1 MNWLTRIAVGLVV
14 AGLLATA
21 PAEAQTTAPKSQARA
36 ADSLTLKIE
45 TTPRQP
51 PGGQA
56 ATSDALKIV
65 ALLTVL
71 SLAPALIV
79 SMTAFVRIV
88 IVLAMLRHAL
98 NMPETPP
105 NMVLISLALLLTTFV
120 MLPVAQSINRDAW
133 QPLAKD
139 EIGLTEAADK
149 AAAPLQGF
157 MLRQVRDAD
166 LRLMYEL
173 SKEPV
178 PSRAEE
184 VSLVQL
190 VPAFILNEL
199 RVAFQIGFVIFL
211 PFLLID
217 LVVSS
222 VLLALGMLMVPPAT
236 IALPLKVLLFVLID
250 GWALVLR
257 GVVGSFV

>member
-1 MNWLTRIAVGLVV
+1 MSWLARFAAGLVAAALLV
-14 AGLLATA
+14 AA
-21 PAEAQTTAPKSQARA
+21 PCAVAQTAAPKGAARA
-36 ADSLTLKIE
+36 PDSLTLKIE
-45 TTPRQP
+45 STPRS
-51 PGGQA
+51 GGQA

-139 EIGLTEAADK
+139 EIGLTEAADR
-149 AAAPLQGF
+149 AATPLQGF
-157 MLRQVRDAD
+157 MLKQVRDAD

-178 PSRAEE
+178 PSRADE

>member
-1 MNWLTRIAVGLVV
+1 
-14 AGLLATA
+14 
-21 PAEAQTTAPKSQARA
+21 
-36 ADSLTLKIE
+36 
-45 TTPRQP
+45 
-51 PGGQA
+51 
-56 ATSDALKIV
+56 
-65 ALLTVL
+65 
-71 SLAPALIV
+71 
-79 SMTAFVRIV
+79 VRIV

-105 NMVLISLALLLTTFV
+105 NMVLVSLALLLTTFV

-139 EIGLTEAADK
+139 EIGLIEAADR
-149 AAAPLQGF
+149 AATPLQGF
-157 MLRQVRDAD
+157 MLKQVRDAD